1 MNRPWLALVESN
13 TTGSGRQFCVA
24 ARARGLRPVVLAAQ
38 PQRYPYLDED
48 GLDRLVLDTGEP
60 GAVLDACRRLA
71 HRDGLAGVTSSSEYF
86 AATAAEVATK
96 LGLPGPDPLA
106 LARCRHKD
114 RQRAVLA
121 EAGVPVPAYRPV
133 ADAAAAAGAAEAI
146 GYPVVVKPT
155 TGSGSVGVRLCPDA
169 AAVRAH
175 AAGLLAGAVDE
186 RGRPVPR
193 LVLVERYLTGP
204 EFSVETF
211 DRTVVAVTRKYLGP
225 EPYFVETG
233 HDVPAQ
239 VPPGDAAALAD
250 LALAALRA
258 LGLGRGAAHTELRMT
273 PNGPV
278 VVEVNPRLGGGM
290 IPALVRLATGADL
303 VDAVIAGAA
312 GESPEPVARRLGYA
326 SIRFVLLDRP
336 GTVTGLGG
344 LDEARTLPGVE
355 LVALT
360 VAPGAVLARTHSFRD
375 RVGYAVAVGPDP
387 TTAATRAQH
396 AAASLRVQIETTGEN
411 T

>member
-133 ADAAAAAGAAEAI
+133 ADAAAAARAAEAI

-239 VPPGDAAALAD
+239 VPPG
-250 LALAALRA
+250 
-258 LGLGRGAAHTELRMT
+258 E
-273 PNGPV
+273 
-278 VVEVNPRLGGGM
+278 
-290 IPALVRLATGADL
+290 ALVRLATGADL